1 MNMQL
6 VYGFQKWDEMNAIVL
21 FNPRR
26 ALPALTA
33 AADTQGTMYPQSE
46 PSACLEYFIV
56 PDCHPYTLLY
66 LIITYTLPYTLFYL
80 DFIVTPLYLQHLD
93 FTWVYQVHCTSVPG
107 TAWFAT
113 APWYCYTISL
123 GAPVLLPEYMA
134 VPYYGT
140 VGTIYTWLLLVAPY
154 CTCLYLK
161 KESTWLIAHHPAP
174 YAGPK
179 PPVPIKPS
187 PGASVKP
194 QNRAGHCKPSCCWTD
209 ASTVLDSYTHTW
221 DALCAASIYEMHPKV
236 QEFTIRSWVQS

>member
-1 MNMQL
+1 
-6 VYGFQKWDEMNAIVL
+6 MNAIVL

-33 AADTQGTMYPQSE
+33 AADTQATKYPQSQ

-66 LIITYTLPYTLFYL
+66 LIITYTLPYTLLYL
-80 DFIVTPLYLQHLD
+80 DFIVTLFVTPLYLQHLD

-187 PGASVKP
+187 PGASVP
-194 QNRAGHCKPSCCWTD
+194 QLKIGPGIANPPAAGLMPAQCWIHTPIHGMHC
-209 ASTVLDSYTHTW
+209 VL
-221 DALCAASIYEMHPKV
+221 HPFMKC
-236 QEFTIRSWVQS
+236 TPKSKNLR